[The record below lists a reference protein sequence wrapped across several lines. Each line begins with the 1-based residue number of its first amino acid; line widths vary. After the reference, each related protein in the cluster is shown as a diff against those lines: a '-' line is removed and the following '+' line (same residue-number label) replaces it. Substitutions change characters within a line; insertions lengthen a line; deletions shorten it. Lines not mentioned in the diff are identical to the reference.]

1 MGCSTS
7 KTAEESRL
15 EHKFYSQYKLGKKLG
30 EGAFGQVRS
39 VVDRKTQKELAV
51 KIVDVRE
58 RDSSGA
64 CKGGVN
70 KSRDRV
76 TKLEV
81 ELWSLAC
88 NTTCPY
94 VVELLET
101 FSEKALYYM
110 VCEKCECSF
119 MDQLVTADAEN
130 MTESDLKGV
139 FRQMLEGIAHTHAL
153 GIVHRDIKLDNF
165 LWGHDGV
172 LKLCDYGLAARMPS
186 NGTKLSGVFGT
197 APYMAPEMLKS
208 EGYDYLV
215 DIWSTG
221 ALAYLLVYGSFPYTP
236 SEASAS
242 AMKQAIVNN
251 APPLQFGGE
260 SMCQGVV
267 SGRVAGALDFT
278 KELLMRD
285 VAERP
290 SAAVALKLPFLLEE
304 TKEVVA
310 EPLPQEELPD
320 ATLIRKRR
328 SKVRTLTQKLKNK
341 PDATVQNGIDD
352 LLKRILSK
360 SGLDDASGSN
370 IFFSEGDK
378 DMGDEVETK
387 VSEAD
392 SRIQKASSRRDVRHT
407 THSGVLEVKSNA
419 SGPKTTS
426 FALDLASPA
435 STLNSRDLDGGRV

>member
-172 LKLCDYGLAARMPS
+172 LKLCDFGLAARMPS
-186 NGTKLSGVFGT
+186 NGNKLTGVFGT

-236 SEASAS
+236 AEASAP
-242 AMKQAIVNN
+242 AMKKAIVDD

-267 SGRVAGALDFT
+267 SGRVAGAINFT
-278 KELLMRD
+278 KALLVRS
-285 VAERP
+285 VSERP
-290 SAAVALKLPFLLEE
+290 SGAEALKLPFLSQ
-304 TKEVVA
+304 EVPESPV
-310 EPLPQEELPD
+310 PQEELAD
-320 ATLIRKRR
+320 ATTLRRRR
-328 SKVRTLTQKLKNK
+328 SKVATLTQKLKAK
-341 PDATVQNGIDD
+341 PSPTVQTGIDD
-352 LLKRILSK
+352 LLKRILTK
-360 SGLDDASGSN
+360 SGVDDGSGSN

-378 DMGDEVETK
+378 DMEDEVDTK

-392 SRIQKASSRRDVRHT
+392 SRIQKTSSRRDVKHT
-407 THSGVLEVKSNA
+407 THSGVLDIRLEEIDS
-419 SGPKTTS
+419 KTLS
-426 FALDLASPA
+426 SAALDLASPVSA
-435 STLNSRDLDGGRV
+435 LKSGDRAGGRV